1 MKTTNLIKKGRDG
14 MQEVHKKD
22 SKEVFSM
29 NLQRQIFE
37 FFDFD
42 FRFQT
47 KQTTGSPKKILDT
60 AL

>member
-1 MKTTNLIKKGRDG
+1 

-47 KQTTGSPKKILDT
+47 KQSTGSPKKILDT